1 MEEGDESVE
10 LIVSLFFF
18 ELSGSNDANTPGE
31 THQQ

>member
-10 LIVSLFFF
+10 LIVSFFF